1 MELDP
6 HDIIS
11 SVVKCIDTTVENLEK
26 LDIEP
31 SDVVAIG
38 LASQRCTAIAWE
50 KITGSLLYPGC
61 IMAADVRTQPLVDEL
76 KKVLLSN
83 KISDIENR
91 TTLKKIWEQ
100 LRFSLS

>member
-100 LRFSLS
+100 LRFPLS